1 MPRRAGALAGYDMNF
16 QGLEVELAQERP
28 IPLRAKFRCD
38 PGRVLAL
45 VGPSGSGK
53 TTLLRA
59 IAGLYRPE
67 QGRVVCHGATWL
79 DTANGIALPAQRRRV
94 GFVFQNY
101 ALFPHLSAAA
111 NITAAMTHVP
121 ETQRADRARSLLR
134 RVHLDGLQDR
144 RPAELSGGQQQRV
157 AVARALARDPAVLLL
172 DEPFAAVDRVTR
184 RKLYLELA
192 EMRRELQ
199 MPVVLVTHDL
209 DEAAMLADEMCILHR
224 GATLQTGAPF
234 KVMTRPASMLVA
246 RLVDLKNIFGAR
258 VTAHSAET
266 ALTMIEWEG
275 VRLEAVHAPS
285 FAVGSR
291 VAWAI
296 PADGVIVHRRD
307 RPSRGEHENPLHG
320 VIAEF
325 VSLGAQAEL
334 TIHVNG
340 KADMALHATLST
352 HVAARNRLAKGE
364 PIGVSLLASA
374 IHLMPLQEMADERG
388 EERVDRPARER
399 FGSSR

>member
-1 MPRRAGALAGYDMNF
+1 MNLP
-16 QGLEVELAQERP
+16 GLEVELAQERP
-28 IPLRAKFRCD
+28 IPLRAAFRCD

-53 TTLLRA
+53 TTVLRA
-59 IAGLYRPE
+59 IAGLYRPAH
-67 QGRVVCHGATWL
+67 GRVLCRGATWL
-79 DTANGIALPAQRRRV
+79 DTARGIAQSAQRRQV

-101 ALFPHLSAAA
+101 ALFPHLSAVA
-111 NITAAMTHVP
+111 NIVAAMTHVP
-121 ETQRADRARSLLR
+121 EPQRAGRARSLLS

-209 DEAAMLADEMCILHR
+209 DEAAMLADDMCILHR
-224 GATLQTGAPF
+224 GATLQMGAPF
-234 KVMTRPASMLVA
+234 TVMTRPASVLVA
-246 RLVDLKNIFGAR
+246 RLVDLKNIFDAR
-258 VTAHSAET
+258 VAAHSQET
-266 ALTMIEWEG
+266 GLTMIDWEG
-275 VRLEAVHAPS
+275 VRLE
-285 FAVGSR
+285 VGSSEAPCPAPPFVAGSH

-307 RPSRGEHENPLHG
+307 RPSRGEHENPLQG
-320 VIAEF
+320 VIADF

-340 KADMALHATLST
+340 KAGMALHTTIST

-374 IHLMPLQEMADERG
+374 IHLMPPTTPEARG
-388 EERVDRPARER
+388 EEGVDDWARRR
-399 FGSSR
+399 FGSTS

>member
-1 MPRRAGALAGYDMNF
+1 MNF

-28 IPLRAKFRCD
+28 IPLRATFRCD

-53 TTLLRA
+53 TTVLRA
-59 IAGLYRPE
+59 IAGLYQPAH
-67 QGRVVCHGATWL
+67 GRVLCHGATWL
-79 DTANGIALPAQRRRV
+79 DTARGIAQSAQRRQV

-101 ALFPHLSAAA
+101 ALFPHLSAVA
-111 NITAAMTHVP
+111 NIIAAMTHVP
-121 ETQRADRARSLLR
+121 EAQRADRARSLLS
-134 RVHLDGLQDR
+134 RVHLDGLEDR

-234 KVMTRPASMLVA
+234 TVMTRPASMLVA
-246 RLVDLKNIFGAR
+246 RLVDLKNIFEAR
-258 VTAHSAET
+258 VAAHSDET
-266 ALTMIEWEG
+266 ALTMIDWEG
-275 VRLEAVHAPS
+275 VRLEVGHAPS
-285 FAVGSR
+285 LVAGSR

-340 KADMALHATLST
+340 KADMALHTTLST
-352 HVAARNRLAKGE
+352 HVADRNRLTKGE

-374 IHLMPLQEMADERG
+374 IHLMPPPEVPGERG
-388 EERVDRPARER
+388 SECVDDSARKR
-399 FGSSR
+399 FGSAP